1 MKKVDAD
8 KLIAEINER
17 VLQYADCRDKT
28 VVLECI
34 NTIIMRQ
41 PDFTISDA
49 ARMLTDE
56 VANNKEFRQAISDSA
71 FSAMRELKHDVDGKQ
86 LADIIVDR
94 IFGLK

>member
-1 MKKVDAD
+1 MKKVDGD

-17 VLQYADCRDKT
+17 VLQYVDCKDKT
-28 VVLECI
+28 VVLKCI
-34 NTIIMRQ
+34 ATIIMRQ

-56 VANNKEFRQAISDSA
+56 VAKNDEFRQAISDSA
-71 FSAMRELKHDVDGKQ
+71 FSAMRELQYDVDGRK

-94 IFGLK
+94 IFGIR